1 MSGDNKGN
9 SANNELSTAATAAAA
24 DPTSSTLTAMPV
36 TAGTH
41 SALADTAPS
50 IPAVQIPLTRGA
62 AAYQRIAHLADAISE
77 SQLQRVNTD
86 LTATSISARGA
97 WPKIKS
103 ARADILRKNPNHDMK
118 LFDAYEDI
126 CVSLGHVD
134 AQVNATEEE
143 NRVLTGQW
151 EAIKAEVINAK
162 GYLLGLAGYGDI
174 NSVPLRKIGTEF
186 GYRAT
191 LTDANTVIELL
202 AQNWPKFGENPPFS
216 AERLQEFDAE
226 VAAFG
231 EAVGLKE
238 QNPEGPRAEL
248 LRRRRV
254 NTLFRL
260 ATADIR
266 EAIIYT
272 YGESRVGEF
281 VPSFSNATGKSRGT
295 SSKED
300 APTPQPEGSAT
311 DAPENASAR
320 QRPSGFVIN
329 NPENLPITAPFMEDE
344 DDDKKRTA

>member
-9 SANNELSTAATAAAA
+9 SGHNELSTAATAAAA
-24 DPTSSTLTAMPV
+24 DPTSATFTAAPV
-36 TAGTH
+36 APGAYNT
-41 SALADTAPS
+41 LADTAPS
-50 IPAVQIPLTRGA
+50 APKVRIPLTLGA
-62 AAYQRIAHLADAISE
+62 AALQRILHLADAIPESE
-77 SQLQRVNTD
+77 LQRVNTD
-86 LTATSISARGA
+86 LTASSVSARGA
-97 WPKIKS
+97 WPKIKT
-103 ARADILRKNPNHDMK
+103 ARADILRKNPTHDMT

-126 CVSLGHVD
+126 CISLGHVD

-151 EAIKAEVINAK
+151 EAIKAEVIHAK
-162 GYLLGLAGYGDI
+162 NFLLGLAGYLDI
-174 NSVPLRKIGTEF
+174 NEVPLRKLGSEF
-186 GYRAT
+186 GHRAT

-202 AQNWPKFGENPPFS
+202 AQNWPKFGETPPFS

-231 EAVGLKE
+231 VAVGVKE
-238 QNPEGPRAEL
+238 QNPEGPRVEL
-248 LRRRRV
+248 MRRRRV

-260 ATADIR
+260 ANASIR

-272 YGESRVGEF
+272 YGEARVGEF

-295 SSKED
+295 NKED
-300 APTPQPEGSAT
+300 ATNPQGDTFTEVQ
-311 DAPENASAR
+311 ENASAR

-329 NPENLPITAPFMEDE
+329 NPENLPITPPFIEDE